1 MIKVIC
7 VKNVTNKT
15 IDITNIIKND
25 MKLKKSINEFA
36 WVLDF
41 SITKNKDFFNID
53 IGDVMV
59 VKHQTQEIFSGIVLS
74 GNTTTLSFKAIDYTF
89 YFAQNKEIYQFENV
103 ESSIVVQKII
113 ESLGGKIG
121 EIEATNTMV
130 DTFYFNKT
138 LGDIIKEIINN
149 IKGLENQDFRFFYK
163 NGTFNFK
170 RSEKN
175 KYLRKEYTPK
185 DYLKSILND
194 YTFNALTYIE
204 EPLKN
209 RSMEK
214 LRNSIKVYKNKGN
227 EYTQLGE
234 AKDSDSIKK
243 YGIIQDIISVKENEI
258 NTAKARAGN
267 ILKDKNK
274 ITEKISVKIPV
285 LSEFLYPGELL
296 KLKYT
301 DYDIDG
307 VYEVESISYTI
318 DIKKF
323 FKANIELLK
332 VEEEG

>member
-15 IDITNIIKND
+15 IDITNIIKSD

-53 IGDVMV
+53 IGDVIV

-74 GNTTTLSFKAIDYTF
+74 GNTTALSFKAIDYTF

-185 DYLKSILND
+185 DHLKSILND

-204 EPLKN
+204 EPSKN

-234 AKDSDSIKK
+234 AKDNDSIKK

-332 VEEEG
+332 VEEGG